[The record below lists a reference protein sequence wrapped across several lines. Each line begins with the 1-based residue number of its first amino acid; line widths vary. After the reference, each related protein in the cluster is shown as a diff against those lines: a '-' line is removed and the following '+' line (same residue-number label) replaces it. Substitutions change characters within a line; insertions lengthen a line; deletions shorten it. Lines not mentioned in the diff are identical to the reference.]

1 MHQEFICLRLKLT
14 FTCFSLWTNYC
25 FVSESR
31 DAFYFVK
38 NVVYKAL
45 LVQGKG
51 GRTRWHDDINISKD
65 SNFWRFNSSL
75 IPNTTFLEQMK
86 SFIKKTKAD
95 LVKDNSLFEPNKWE
109 YLKCKVCNFTI
120 AFSKGLAK
128 NSRNFRG
135 N

>member
-1 MHQEFICLRLKLT
+1 
-14 FTCFSLWTNYC
+14 
-25 FVSESR
+25 
-31 DAFYFVK
+31 
-38 NVVYKAL
+38 
-45 LVQGKG
+45 
-51 GRTRWHDDINISKD
+51 
-65 SNFWRFNSSL
+65 
-75 IPNTTFLEQMK
+75 MK

-109 YLKCKVCNFTI
+109 YLKCKVRNFTI